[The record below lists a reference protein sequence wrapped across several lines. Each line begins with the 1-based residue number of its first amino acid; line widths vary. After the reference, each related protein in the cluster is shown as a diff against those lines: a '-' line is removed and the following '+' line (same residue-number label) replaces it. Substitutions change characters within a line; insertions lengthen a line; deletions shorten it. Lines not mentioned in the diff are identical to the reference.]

1 VSGLA
6 DSSTYFKWSDERLLI
21 EPLEAFGIDSL
32 TLLEF
37 AVEVENAYN
46 VALEEEDVNL
56 CNNVGDLVS
65 LVAAAR
71 NGTN

>member
-1 VSGLA
+1 L
-6 DSSTYFKWSDERLLI
+6 E
-21 EPLEAFGIDSL
+21 EAFGIDSL

-37 AVEVENAYN
+37 AMEVENAYN